1 MTDRRPSE
9 TDRQGDPLVAA
20 LARLNGALDGLS
32 KAVGAASE
40 RNANARNADESVQ
53 LLSEDRAALA
63 RKLDSTEA
71 RARKLADTNSE
82 VSRRLVGAME
92 TVRGVLETSDK

>member
-1 MTDRRPSE
+1 MSTEKES
-9 TDRQGDPLVAA
+9 DPLVAA

-53 LLSEDRAALA
+53 LLSEDRASLA

-71 RARKLADTNSE
+71 RARKLAESNSE

-92 TVRGVLETSDK
+92 TVRGVLETTAK